1 MAART
6 NARRPMAK
14 YAALRLRAQ
23 TPEPQPV
30 TEVNIIP
37 VIDISLV
44 LLVILFVTAPLL
56 SYPTLPVELPPASQ
70 PPNQDLTIAV
80 TYTQEGA
87 LSVRAAETSWPALVG
102 DLHREIAKRPEQ
114 IVLLRVD
121 QSVPYRTVQKL
132 IAAAKS
138 AGAAQIALATEPPK

>member
-1 MAART
+1 
-6 NARRPMAK
+6 MAK

-23 TPEPQPV
+23 TPEAEPV

-56 SYPTLPVELPPASQ
+56 SYPTLQVELPPASS

-80 TYTQEGA
+80 TYTKEGA
-87 LSVRAAETSWPALVG
+87 LSVRAADSTWAALIPDVQ
-102 DLHREIAKRPEQ
+102 RELARRPEQ

-121 QSVPYRTVQKL
+121 QSVPYRVVQRL

-138 AGAAQIALATEPPK
+138 AGAGQIALATEPPKK

>member
-1 MAART
+1 
-6 NARRPMAK
+6 MAK
-14 YAALRLRAQ
+14 YAALRMRAQ
-23 TPEPQPV
+23 TPDPEPV

-56 SYPTLPVELPPASQ
+56 SYPTLPVELPPASS

-80 TYTQEGA
+80 TYSKEGA
-87 LSVRAAETSWPALVG
+87 LSVRAADSSWATLVP
-102 DLHREIAKRPEQ
+102 DVKRELARRPEQ

-121 QSVPYRTVQKL
+121 QAVPYRTVQRL

-138 AGAAQIALATEPPK
+138 AGAGQIALATEPPRGK

>member
-1 MAART
+1 
-6 NARRPMAK
+6 MAK
-14 YAALRLRAQ
+14 YALMRLRAQ
-23 TPEPQPV
+23 TPEAEPV

-56 SYPTLPVELPPASQ
+56 SYPTLPVELPAAHQ

-80 TYTQEGA
+80 TYAKDGA
-87 LSVRAAETSWPALVG
+87 LSVRAANSSWDKLVP
-102 DLHREIAKRPEQ
+102 DLGAEVAKRKDSV
-114 IVLLRVD
+114 VLLRVD
-121 QSVPYRTVQKL
+121 QSVPYRTVQRL

-138 AGAAQIALATEPPK
+138 SGAKSIALATEPTKP